1 MRKDKNLAIKLRKEG
16 NSYKQISEKLNT
28 PKSTLSCWLKDLKIS
43 DKAKAKITDRVYKKS
58 ILALIKRNKAQT
70 VLARER
76 ANLIKKEAEKDAKNL
91 LKDPL
96 FIAGISLYWAEG
108 YKKGDQGSKYKSV
121 DFTNSDPE
129 MIIMIMKFFRKFYK
143 VKDEKI
149 KIQLMAHPNI
159 NIPKA
164 VKFWIKITGLKKT
177 NFTKTI
183 VVVSSASKRK
193 RYFNSLINGTIHL
206 RIFDVK
212 LFFKTIGWING
223 LKKHI

>member
-1 MRKDKNLAIKLRKEG
+1 MRKDKNLAVKLRKEG
-16 NSYKQISEKLNT
+16 NSYKQISKKLNI

-43 DKAKAKITDRVYKKS
+43 DKARAKIADRVYEKS
-58 ILALIKRNKAQT
+58 ILALIGRNKAQT
-70 VLARER
+70 VLAKER
-76 ANLIKKEAEKDAKNL
+76 ADLIKKEAEKNAKNL

-108 YKKGDQGSKYKSV
+108 YKKGDKGSKYKSV

-143 VKDEKI
+143 VSDDRI

-159 NIPKA
+159 NITKA
-164 VKFWIKITGLKKT
+164 VKFWMGTTGLKKT

-183 VVVSSASKRK
+183 IVVSSASKRK
-193 RYFNSLINGTIHL
+193 RNFNTLINGTIHL

-223 LKKHI
+223 LKKYL